1 LVHTTMVIVVTDWT
15 ALVCAWLAEPSRIRI
30 VQIIIFEISM
40 ALSLARCLRFSKHL
54 SVSRACNVSVRSFA
68 ASSPIFRRRRAPTPG
83 KVFEARRTRS
93 VLEDD
98 MDELAEQWDDFSEIK
113 DSSSAGHI
121 MLQELRQTLH
131 YLRLIEHEMP
141 KLVGVFL

>member
-1 LVHTTMVIVVTDWT
+1 
-15 ALVCAWLAEPSRIRI
+15 
-30 VQIIIFEISM
+30 M

-68 ASSPIFRRRRAPTPG
+68 ASSPTFRRRRAPAIG
-83 KVFEARRTRS
+83 KVFEEEGRRTRS

-98 MDELAEQWDDFSEIK
+98 MEELLEQWDEFSEVE
-113 DSSSAGHI
+113 DSPSAGHYV
-121 MLQELRQTLH
+121 LQEYRQTLH